1 MSGLT
6 SLCISCLSFMVA
18 RWCQS
23 WVKCAFKAGRRWEGG
38 TIHVGSFAVTADAL
52 PEAITSLL
60 SLRYPGQKGSR
71 GHAAWG
77 ETGKIRSWIVMTE
90 LGPPLGK
97 QLCIYNWNPSSQIEA
112 WIHGLGLEPSHK
124 PSFGTWT
131 HDLFIEIEHLASG
144 LYEVQVLYVWSQKEV
159 SGRQSDR

>member
-23 WVKCAFKAGRRWEGG
+23 WVECAFKAGRRWEGG

-52 PEAITSLL
+52 PEAITSWL
-60 SLRYPGQKGSR
+60 SLRSPGQKGSR

-112 WIHGLGLEPSHK
+112 WIHMPGLK
-124 PSFGTWT
+124 PGET
-131 HDLFIEIEHLASG
+131 HSLPAETTYLVSG
-144 LYEVQVLYVWSQKEV
+144 PTEAQVLTVSSQKEL
-159 SGRQSDR
+159 RDRLSDR